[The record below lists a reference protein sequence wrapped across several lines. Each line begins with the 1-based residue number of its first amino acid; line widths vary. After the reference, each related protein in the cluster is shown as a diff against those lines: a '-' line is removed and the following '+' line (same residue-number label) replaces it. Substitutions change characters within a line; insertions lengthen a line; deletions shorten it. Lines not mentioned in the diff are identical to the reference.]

1 MQLSLSCPMT
11 CQRFCN
17 VTPHLHDLHIGL
29 LPSLCKP
36 RDVLTPTKCILKA
49 LSSLLLQVL
58 ETMQRSTFCL
68 VLPGDSASSRRTSE
82 IFMSGCIPVFVGPPY
97 ATMPFGDAVD
107 YKATSY
113 FFNVTD
119 HK

>member
-1 MQLSLSCPMT
+1 MQTPISAWCS
-11 CQRFCN
+11 QE
-17 VTPHLHDLHIGL
+17 TPHCLRAPATSSYLGAFRCLWGL
-29 LPSLCKP
+29 AESQKNSCHA
-36 RDVLTPTKCILKA
+36 DM
-49 LSSLLLQVL
+49 LSVRLQVL
-58 ETMQRSTFCL
+58 DTMQTSTFCL

>member
-1 MQLSLSCPMT
+1 MQTSTSCLVLPGNSASSRRTSEIFMSGCIPVLVGAGQVSKDSCRADMLS
-11 CQRFCN
+11 
-17 VTPHLHDLHIGL
+17 VH
-29 LPSLCKP
+29 
-36 RDVLTPTKCILKA
+36 
-49 LSSLLLQVL
+49 LQVL
-58 ETMQRSTFCL
+58 ETMQTSTFCL